1 MFSRADLVGSN
12 EINNM
17 QSFYDGIARVS
28 RHVTWLSH
36 CLQTNSEETNFKVTR
51 ISPRRVELPENRSRG
66 TEVATQTQTERTS
79 WANEDIE
86 EDDEDAGRSNA
97 GDTVHSSSAPED
109 GELEDDRIERRNRRK
124 APLQLAQGSRTDLE
138 VPGGIANQ
146 MWEIWEYFVAA
157 GENEGHLAAL
167 KNRDAAPM
175 L

>member
-1 MFSRADLVGSN
+1 MLSRADLVGSN

-36 CLQTNSEETNFKVTR
+36 CLQANSEETNFKVTR

-79 WANEDIE
+79 WANEDIG

-97 GDTVHSSSAPED
+97 GD
-109 GELEDDRIERRNRRK
+109 
-124 APLQLAQGSRTDLE
+124 
-138 VPGGIANQ
+138 IA
-146 MWEIWEYFVAA
+146 
-157 GENEGHLAAL
+157 
-167 KNRDAAPM
+167 
-175 L
+175 